1 MVGFPGTIAGDPS
14 PGRPPGETT
23 PRRCPI
29 CGVGLRG
36 RQTSA
41 CSDKHRAAKSR
52 RARVPIPAQDLRGLR
67 DGLVA
72 MLDTLWE
79 IKVTL
84 EKYLGG

>member
-41 CSDKHRAAKSR
+41 CSDKHRAAAWQASR
-52 RARVPIPAQDLRGLR
+52 KRELALALEQLGRAAGQLQRLQERS
-67 DGLVA
+67 
-72 MLDTLWE
+72 
-79 IKVTL
+79 
-84 EKYLGG
+84 